1 MKQLVLIKK
10 SGIVEGFHVK
20 PGFVV
25 MVDDDEVVAITS
37 GWECNGQLFVYR
49 PSADGWEG
57 NWETDETFPVEY
69 VLEIID
75 EYQRKADFKK
85 AVKEAKEK
93 AAKGEK
99 LLYSDKTITIVQQK
113 AGEKC
118 HDGGEYGFWT
128 DYIPSSVPGVY
139 KVVSHTTCDFD
150 PCGTGYEGYTALTEK
165 EYSEMLEAVKQNG

>member
-1 MKQLVLIKK
+1 MKQLVLIEKN
-10 SGIVEGFHVK
+10 GIVEGFHVK

-49 PSADGWEG
+49 PSADSWVG
-57 NWETDETFPVEY
+57 NWETNETFLVEFA
-69 VLEIID
+69 LEIID
-75 EYQRKADFKK
+75 EYQRKEDFEK

-99 LLYSDKTITIVQQK
+99 LLISNETLTIVEQE

-118 HDGGEYGFWT
+118 HDGGDYGFWT

-150 PCGTGYEGYTALTEK
+150 PCGTGYEGYQALTVS
-165 EYSEMLEAVKQNG
+165 EYSELIKNSAA